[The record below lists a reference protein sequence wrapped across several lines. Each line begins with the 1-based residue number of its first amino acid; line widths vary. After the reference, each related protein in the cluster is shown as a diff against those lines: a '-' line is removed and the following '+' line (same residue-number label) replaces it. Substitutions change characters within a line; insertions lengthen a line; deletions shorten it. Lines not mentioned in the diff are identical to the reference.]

1 MAAWVIKLDRV
12 KWAEP
17 VEAESEEPQLPNE
30 MNAQAW
36 QR

>member
-17 VEAESEEPQLPNE
+17 VEAAKIESEEPQLPNE
-30 MNAQAW
+30 MNA
-36 QR
+36 